1 MSEEVNPSPVNY
13 GSHLDPVA
21 QSRGYFGGGQFPA
34 GPSGPAVIPE
44 GGWKVGSNS
53 FAKAGVVSGVLGI
66 VSGWIQIVGLLFA
79 LGFAGLAIGLG
90 AAGVVRSTRHSSAPG
105 RYIALLAI
113 ALGIG
118 VVVWKIVEGVGPG
131 LIGGNGSYLYTG

>member
-1 MSEEVNPSPVNY
+1 
-13 GSHLDPVA
+13 
-21 QSRGYFGGGQFPA
+21 
-34 GPSGPAVIPE
+34 
-44 GGWKVGSNS
+44 
-53 FAKAGVVSGVLGI
+53 
-66 VSGWIQIVGLLFA
+66 
-79 LGFAGLAIGLG
+79 
-90 AAGVVRSTRHSSAPG
+90 VVRSTRHSSAPG